1 MPLIKEK
8 YDEKMF
14 APGTMSVL
22 FTQQRE
28 NEVKRKLEYL
38 SNSCYQ
44 TWNIFEA
51 NL

>member
-14 APGTMSVL
+14 APGTMSAL

-44 TWNIFEA
+44 T
-51 NL
+51 